1 MLRSLIFDFDGVIV
15 DSEPII
21 MRLTQEMAAKE
32 GWEVTEEEYYRDYLA
47 FDDRSIVEH
56 LYSSHGRAIDHRRCE
71 ELVNWK
77 SKAYGKIIANGLP
90 AMPGAVDFVRQA
102 AGAYP
107 LAIASGSARSEI
119 EHLLA
124 KLELRG
130 HFRILATADDCT
142 RSKPDPEVYFKALAG
157 LNDLPEFKANPLLSS
172 ECLAIED
179 APGGIDAARAAGL
192 RCLGLA
198 HSRSLDSI
206 EHADWVFRGFEEVDL
221 GAIARQF
228 E

>member
-1 MLRSLIFDFDGVIV
+1 
-15 DSEPII
+15 

-56 LYSSHGRAIDHRRCE
+56 LYTSHGRTVDHQRCE

-77 SKAYGKIIANGLP
+77 SRAYGKIIDNGLP

-102 AGAYP
+102 ARTYP

-130 HFRILATADDCT
+130 HFRILATADDCA
-142 RSKPDPEVYFKALAG
+142 RSKPDPEVYLKALAR
-157 LNDLPEFKANPLLSS
+157 LSDLAEFKTKPLLPF

-179 APGGIDAARAAGL
+179 APGGIDAAHAAGL

-198 HSRSLDSI
+198 HSRSPENI
-206 EHADWVFRGFEEVDL
+206 EHADWVFRGFKEVDL
-221 GAIARQF
+221 RGIAREF